1 MDPDVEGG
9 TARIELATSRTQSEN
24 HTTRP
29 SARMKD
35 SDFATV
41 NIRLLNIYG
50 YIYTY
55 ACLLFFLLYL
65 LNE

>member
-1 MDPDVEGG
+1 
-9 TARIELATSRTQSEN
+9 
-24 HTTRP
+24 
-29 SARMKD
+29 MKD
-35 SDFATV
+35 SDLATV